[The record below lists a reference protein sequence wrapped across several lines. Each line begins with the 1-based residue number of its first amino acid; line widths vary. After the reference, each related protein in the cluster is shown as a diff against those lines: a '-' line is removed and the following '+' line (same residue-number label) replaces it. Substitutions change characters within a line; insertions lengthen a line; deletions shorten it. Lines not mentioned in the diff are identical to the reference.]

1 MENDKITVE
10 VKIGSKDW
18 KLTGTIPM
26 VRDMIN
32 DLEKKYE
39 GKGSTNLSASVTVEP
54 IIAKVH
60 RKSKV
65 NRTKAVNLDIPT
77 VDQLMEYLLKQDRY
91 EHDILSIEDVF
102 WDRRVTAREN
112 QLLYRKLHDN
122 LERARHKI
130 EAITPGKFEQ
140 QLTSTKNLKKYVFKP
155 LTQTLMQTLNGKTP
169 TS

>member
-1 MENDKITVE
+1 MEDDKIMVE

-18 KLTGTIPM
+18 KLTGTIAM

-39 GKGSTNLSASVTVEP
+39 GKESANLGVSVAVEP

-77 VDQLMEYLLKQDRY
+77 VDQLVEYLLKQDRY
-91 EHDILSIEDVF
+91 EHNILDIEDVF
-102 WDRRVTAREN
+102 WGKRVTAREN
-112 QLLYRKLHDN
+112 QLFYRKLHDN
-122 LERARHKI
+122 LERARHRI
-130 EAITPGKFEQ
+130 ETTKPGKFEQ
-140 QLTSTKNLKKYVFKP
+140 QLTSTKNLKKYIFKP
-155 LTQTLMQTLNGKTP
+155 LTQTLMPTLNGKTP